1 MFAFAG
7 GWFPIPAFPR
17 MRSVIQHGP
26 EPSRARR
33 SARHGEPLT
42 APGRAERIEEEGK
55 QMLDSEV
62 DF

>member
-1 MFAFAG
+1 MYASPG

-17 MRSVIQHGP
+17 MRSFIQDGP

-42 APGRAERIEEEGK
+42 APGRPERIEEKGK